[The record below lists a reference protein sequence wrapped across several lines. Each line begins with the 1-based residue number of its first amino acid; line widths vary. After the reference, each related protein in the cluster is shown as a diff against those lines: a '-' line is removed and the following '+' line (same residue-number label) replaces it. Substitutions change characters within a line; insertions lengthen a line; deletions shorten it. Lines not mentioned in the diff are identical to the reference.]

1 MRELDFFYE
10 TRSLDYYCLL
20 SFTSKEILRFKET
33 FLQTF
38 STRHTSLYKIFCNI
52 ELDTCVVTA
61 SLLYLT
67 LEINRLAYAQRL
79 LLYQLSLGF
88 LSCYYLNV
96 SSDFQVSQLV
106 ADNLLLNCH
115 YFLKYLH
122 NVCCKILDINTKFW
136 VG

>member
-1 MRELDFFYE
+1 MTLDSLVYRRGCLFCQELECWNWIFF
-10 TRSLDYYCLL
+10 LL
-20 SFTSKEILRFKET
+20 NTLFGLLLFIIFTSKKILRFKET
-33 FLQTF
+33 FLRTF
-38 STRHTSLYKIFCNI
+38 STRHTSLYIIFCNI

-67 LEINRLAYAQRL
+67 LEINRLAYAKRL

-96 SSDFQVSQLV
+96 SSEIQVSQLV

-115 YFLKYLH
+115 YF
-122 NVCCKILDINTKFW
+122 I
-136 VG
+136 